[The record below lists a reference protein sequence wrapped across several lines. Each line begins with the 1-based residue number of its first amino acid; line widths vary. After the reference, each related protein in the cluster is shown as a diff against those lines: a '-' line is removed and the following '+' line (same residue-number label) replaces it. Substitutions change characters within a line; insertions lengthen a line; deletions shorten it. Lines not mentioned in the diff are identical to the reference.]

1 MREFARNLTESLAEA
16 AAEEPVKRGYGG
28 HSMIAPLKRVL
39 VQTPAPSLSADDA
52 ARFGYP
58 HAPNDDLALREH
70 ADFVAILAGAG
81 VEIIT
86 QEPAPAGLLDS
97 IFVYDSSFTTDE
109 GVILTRPGKAVR
121 QPEVAL
127 AAKAFEELEI
137 PVIGTI
143 DEPGTLEGGDM
154 CWLDPTILAV
164 GEGFRSNS
172 SGIDQLAVIVQPL
185 GVDVYRV
192 PLPYWHGEGECLH
205 LLSLIS
211 PVDHQT
217 AVVYLPLL
225 PTSFVQLLRR
235 SNWTLIEVPD
245 EEFESQGCNVL
256 ALVPGKV
263 LMLKDN
269 PITRERLE
277 AHDIEVLV
285 YTGDEISHNRAGGP
299 TCLTRPILRDTYA
312 EAMAEEDVE
321 EEESGNDASPNG
333 G

>member
-1 MREFARNLTESLAEA
+1 MREFARNLTESLTEA
-16 AAEEPVKRGYGG
+16 AAEEPLRRGYGG

-39 VQTPAPSLSADDA
+39 VQIPAPSFSPDDA
-52 ARFGYP
+52 DRFNYP
-58 HAPNDDLALREH
+58 HPPNDELARSEH
-70 ADFVAILAGAG
+70 AEFVAILAEAG

-86 QEPAPAGLLDS
+86 QEPAVAGQLDS

-109 GVILTRPGKAVR
+109 GAILMRPGKEVR
-121 QPEVAL
+121 RSEVEL
-127 AAKAFEELEI
+127 AARAFADLDI
-137 PVIGTI
+137 PVIGSI

-154 CWLDPTILAV
+154 CWLDTTILAV

-172 SGIDQLAVIVQPL
+172 AGIDQLAVILQPL

-192 PLPYWHGEGECLH
+192 PLPYWHGEEECLH

-225 PTSFVQLLRR
+225 PTAFVQLLRR

-245 EEFESQGCNVL
+245 EEFASQGCNVL
-256 ALVPGKV
+256 AIEPGKV

-269 PITRERLE
+269 PVTRERLE
-277 AHDIEVLV
+277 AHGIEVLV
-285 YTGDEISHNRAGGP
+285 YTGDEISHNRSGGP
-299 TCLTRPILRDTYA
+299 TCLTRPILRDTYD
-312 EAMAEEDVE
+312 EIMADEEPDTDV
-321 EEESGNDASPNG
+321 
-333 G
+333 